1 MNHQDCVF
9 CKIINGE
16 IPAKI
21 IAENDNVIVIQ
32 DIAPKTPIHYLIIP
46 KKHIQDVAYLEP
58 EDKLLAGE
66 LLLMA
71 KQLSEADPKA
81 KDFRLVSNNGKG
93 VGQSV
98 FHIHLHFCAGKEL
111 QF

>member
-1 MNHQDCVF
+1 MSHQDCIF
-9 CKIINGE
+9 CKIINKE

-21 IAENDNVIVIQ
+21 ITENDNVIVIQ

-46 KKHIQDVAYLEP
+46 KKHIQDISYLEP
-58 EDKLLAGE
+58 KDKDIAGD

-81 KDFRLVSNNGKG
+81 KSFRLVSNNGKS
-93 VGQSV
+93 VGQTV

-111 QF
+111 SF